1 MSRSSKLL
9 FFASLVCVLSAMPL
23 YAAEPQ
29 EVAPSGYKL
38 LVFAALLL
46 LVIFLPARRLF
57 ARKTQLFAPRLHAR
71 LYSEGKGISLVYVIT
86 LSNRSRV
93 PIELDAPYLHF
104 SALSDSSGNKTFRVR
119 PQGAANIFPLA
130 LYPGTSYAFRIP
142 LARFAQRGVGGPRFR
157 RMRVEVQ
164 TPEGRVV
171 ARMSKRLP
179 RS

>member
-9 FFASLVCVLSAMPL
+9 FLAFLVCFLAAMPL

-46 LVIFLPARRLF
+46 LVLFFPARRLF
-57 ARKTQLFAPRLHAR
+57 ARKMQLFATRLHVR
-71 LYSEGKGISLVYVIT
+71 LQSEGRGISLVYVVT
-86 LSNRSRV
+86 LSNRSRK

-104 SALSDSSGNKTFRVR
+104 SAPSASSGNKTFRVR
-119 PQGAANIFPLA
+119 PQGAVSLFPLA

-142 LARFAQRGVGGPRFR
+142 LARFVQRGAGAPRFR
-157 RMRVEVQ
+157 RMKVEVQ

-171 ARMSKRLP
+171 AILAKRLP
-179 RS
+179 RF